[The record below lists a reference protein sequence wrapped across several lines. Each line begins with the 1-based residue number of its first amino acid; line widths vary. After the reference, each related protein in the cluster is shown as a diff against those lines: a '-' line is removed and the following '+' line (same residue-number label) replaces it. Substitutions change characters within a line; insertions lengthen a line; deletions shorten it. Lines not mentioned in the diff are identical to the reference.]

1 MRTLTWSDR
10 VLLALFLSLPLVIW
24 FGAVFS
30 RRHVWVNKPGV
41 DGVDTEIRPSP
52 FAIGIIGLV
61 LHLIGFVLQSTSS
74 PR

>member
-10 VLLALFLSLPLVIW
+10 VLLALF
-24 FGAVFS
+24 FS